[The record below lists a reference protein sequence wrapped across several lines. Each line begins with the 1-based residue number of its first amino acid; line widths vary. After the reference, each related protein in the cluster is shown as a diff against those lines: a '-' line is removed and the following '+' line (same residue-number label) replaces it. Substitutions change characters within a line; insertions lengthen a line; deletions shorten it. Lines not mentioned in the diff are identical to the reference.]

1 MCARKKVLTVNNG
14 NLNSKVLFIAEA
26 PGRLGAECTGIPLYG
41 DKTGD
46 NFETLL
52 GNIGWER
59 TEVFITNAVLCNPQ
73 DDKGNNATPTKEE
86 IENCSYYLE
95 MTLELLNPDVVVTLG
110 VRALEALQHIEKH
123 NFILKDCVARELP
136 WNGRHLFPLYHMGP
150 RATIHRAIAKQRAD
164 FIKLSHFVDP
174 TKGLKRQPLATQQR
188 TTKSI
193 GTNLNNTLL
202 NMTWVIVSELKT
214 ISFFKLTKLIYM
226 IDYVHFKEFGTS
238 LSGSIYLRMQDGPC
252 VPTLKNIIKEHEGK
266 LFITAFNKKK
276 PIISRISDNYKSNLN
291 EKQKK
296 IIYNI
301 INKYIDSTDAA
312 VKIAVYRTD
321 PMQYILEQEKK
332 GRNMTKVPVLYKD
345 KSVIE
350 MDKL

>member
-1 MCARKKVLTVNNG
+1 
-14 NLNSKVLFIAEA
+14 
-26 PGRLGAECTGIPLYG
+26 
-41 DKTGD
+41 
-46 NFETLL
+46 
-52 GNIGWER
+52 
-59 TEVFITNAVLCNPQ
+59 
-73 DDKGNNATPTKEE
+73 
-86 IENCSYYLE
+86 
-95 MTLELLNPDVVVTLG
+95 
-110 VRALEALQHIEKH
+110 
-123 NFILKDCVARELP
+123 
-136 WNGRHLFPLYHMGP
+136 
-150 RATIHRAIAKQRAD
+150 
-164 FIKLSHFVDP
+164 
-174 TKGLKRQPLATQQR
+174 
-188 TTKSI
+188 
-193 GTNLNNTLL
+193 
-202 NMTWVIVSELKT
+202 
-214 ISFFKLTKLIYM
+214 M

-238 LSGSIYLRMQDGPC
+238 LSGSIYLRMQDGPW